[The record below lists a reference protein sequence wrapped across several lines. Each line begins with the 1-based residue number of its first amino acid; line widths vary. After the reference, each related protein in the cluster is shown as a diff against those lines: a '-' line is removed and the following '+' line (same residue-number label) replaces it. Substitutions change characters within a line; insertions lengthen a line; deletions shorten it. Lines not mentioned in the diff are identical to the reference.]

1 MALVWAVG
9 KEGPERRVWVRSFRL
24 CVRSAWKGAAVV
36 ERGDSD
42 ARGAAAGIRAS
53 VDCFPLGSFLGSYLV
68 GKKPK
73 HLPLVGLL
81 PPFIFKHYQVLILYV
96 GYIPR

>member
-53 VDCFPLGSFLGSYLV
+53 VDLLLLGSFLGSYLE
-68 GKKPK
+68 GKKPNGNEA
-73 HLPLVGLL
+73 HRPLGALPLVS
-81 PPFIFKHYQVLILYV
+81 
-96 GYIPR
+96 